1 MLTKWTKL
9 FGDTLTKPA
18 LSLANAKDL
27 KMAKLVVGFGFML
40 HCIVQP
46 SNDLLGQFF

>member
-1 MLTKWTKL
+1 MLTKWINL

-18 LSLANAKDL
+18 LILATTEGL
-27 KMAKLVVGFGFML
+27 EMVELYVGLGFML

>member
-1 MLTKWTKL
+1 MFTKCMML

-18 LSLANAKDL
+18 LSHPTSKDS
-27 KMAKLVVGFGFML
+27 KMAKLAVGLSFML
-40 HCIVQP
+40 QCIVQP

>member
-9 FGDTLTKPA
+9 FSDTLTKPA
-18 LSLANAKDL
+18 LSHTTSKDS
-27 KMAKLVVGFGFML
+27 KMAKLVVGFSFML